1 MKVTLEAIKAFAV
14 QDIVRR
20 YHEKP
25 EELQIVYMS
34 IDPVAPESESEIVVA
49 LKDKAHP
56 NIDTVFV
63 YKYDAKT
70 DRMTHYQWAD
80 ALLQYADNFSEQL
93 EKAIVKKG
101 GNSNG

>member
-14 QDIVRR
+14 QDTVRR

-49 LKDKAHP
+49 LKDKA
-56 NIDTVFV
+56 IDTVFV

-70 DRMTHYQWAD
+70 DRMTHYQWAG

-101 GNSNG
+101 ENSDG

>member
-1 MKVTLEAIKAFAV
+1 MKVTLEDVKRFAV
-14 QDIVRR
+14 QDTVRR

-34 IDPVAPESESEIVVA
+34 IDPVAPESESEIVIA
-49 LKDKAHP
+49 LKDKVHP

-70 DRMTHYQWAD
+70 DRLTHYQWSG

-93 EKAIVKKG
+93 EKAIVKKE
-101 GNSNG
+101 GNSDG